1 MSHYNPW
8 PLGALPASW
17 QRPEPRQLR
26 EAGYHWDDPRDINA
40 IFETKLAQYAGAKH
54 AVLTDCCTNAVF
66 LSLLFEV
73 EVGSLRS
80 GTEIFIPDR
89 TYVSIPQAIYH
100 AGLKPQ
106 LVSKEWSGAYSLE
119 GSLVIDGAGRFT
131 SGMYTEPNAMHCLS
145 FQIKKRLPIGRGGV
159 VLTNNSEAAE
169 WIRLATYDGR
179 NLMTPY
185 DSPSHVT
192 RLGWHM
198 YMTPEDAARGIL
210 LMDQIGKDNED
221 TMSYKNYPAIST
233 YSMTP
238 DEWKCA

>member
-1 MSHYNPW
+1 M
-8 PLGALPASW
+8 
-17 QRPEPRQLR
+17 
-26 EAGYHWDDPRDINA
+26 
-40 IFETKLAQYAGAKH
+40 
-54 AVLTDCCTNAVF
+54 
-66 LSLLFEV
+66 
-73 EVGSLRS
+73 
-80 GTEIFIPDR
+80 
-89 TYVSIPQAIYH
+89 
-100 AGLKPQ
+100 
-106 LVSKEWSGAYSLE
+106 
-119 GSLVIDGAGRFT
+119 
-131 SGMYTEPNAMHCLS
+131 
-145 FQIKKRLPIGRGGV
+145 
-159 VLTNNSEAAE
+159 TNNSEAAE

-210 LMDQIGKDNED
+210 LMDQIGRDNED